1 LGATLIL
8 LLRSRSGIKEDR
20 LLTARHISRIGF
32 LGFSI
37 AGLLS
42 GLAPRMVSAE
52 PVTKEMCI
60 DAHSRG
66 QDAREQ
72 GKLSLARKLFLTC
85 AQPACPALVQGDCAR
100 FADDLAHQQSSL
112 TFVARDAQGA
122 DLVDTAVY
130 IDDLLVVSRLDDG
143 KPHDV
148 DPGRHTVRFSSRG
161 KDQTVALVVGTGE
174 QGRAVVV
181 TFPTINAPPPG
192 SVSATGVVTPEPEIR
207 IIHPTGSKVVFWSG
221 VGVAAVGAGVAVWG
235 FTSVPSNCSISS
247 TRCAASPGDPA
258 FQKASDGV
266 SRMNIG
272 IVTGAIG
279 LVAAA
284 VGGYWYYA
292 KGHTETD
299 DAKVVMPMVLGD
311 GAGLAWLGSF

>member
-1 LGATLIL
+1 
-8 LLRSRSGIKEDR
+8 
-20 LLTARHISRIGF
+20 
-32 LGFSI
+32 
-37 AGLLS
+37 
-42 GLAPRMVSAE
+42 MVSAE

-72 GKLSLARKLFLTC
+72 GKISLARKLFLTC

-192 SVSATGVVTPEPEIR
+192 TVSATGVVTPEPEIR
-207 IIHPTGSKVVFWSG
+207 TIHPTGSRVLLWS
-221 VGVAAVGAGVAVWG
+221 GAGVAFVGAVVGGWAY
-235 FTSVPSNCSISS
+235 FHVPSNCSISNN
-247 TRCAASPGDPA
+247 RCAASPGDPV
-258 FQKASDGV
+258 FQKASDEV
-266 SRMNIG
+266 KLMDIG
-272 IVTGAIG
+272 IVVGAIG
-279 LVAAA
+279 AAA
-284 VGGYWYYA
+284 LGVGAYWYYS
-292 KGHTETD
+292 KEHTETD
-299 DAKVVMPMVLGD
+299 DAKVVMPMILGD
-311 GAGLAWLGSF
+311 GAGVAWTGRF